1 MTFLIIFAAIVCVVG
16 LVITLLVTKQEDTS
30 YSQKKSISNQLILYI
45 ILIPVIAII
54 TIATFWLLS

>member
-45 ILIPVIAII
+45 ILIPVIALI
-54 TIATFWLLS
+54 TILTFWLLS